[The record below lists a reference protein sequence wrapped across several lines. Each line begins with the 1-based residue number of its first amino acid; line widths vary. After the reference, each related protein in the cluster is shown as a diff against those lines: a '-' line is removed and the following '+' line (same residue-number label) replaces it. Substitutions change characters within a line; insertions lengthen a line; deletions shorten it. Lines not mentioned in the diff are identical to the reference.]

1 VAALDEYRRK
11 RNPAATSEP
20 IPSRGAV
27 LPAETAAGNSFVIQE
42 HHASALHW
50 DFRLE
55 RDGVLVSWAVPKG
68 LPTDPS
74 VNRLAVHVEDHPLE
88 YASYEGNIGHGQ
100 YGAGAVTIWDAG
112 TYVTEKWSDREVKI
126 VLAGRRVQG
135 RFVLFQTGGN
145 QWMMHRMDG
154 PPRPD
159 WQTLPAG
166 LTPMRAVP
174 GSLPRGAGWAYEMGW
189 PGVRA
194 IGRVEGG
201 RLDLADAAG
210 DDIGPKFPE
219 LRQLAEALGTV
230 QALFDGVIV
239 HFGAETG
246 PESVRARVGAPA
258 SRVRRLAETEP
269 VTYLIFDL
277 THLDGRSLL
286 DSPYR
291 ERRTRL
297 EELAPAGPVSQVPPV
312 FEGHGR
318 EALRA
323 SHDQGLAGVV
333 AKRLTSPY
341 RPGESSPDW
350 IAISA

>member
-1 VAALDEYRRK
+1 MV
-11 RNPAATSEP
+11 
-20 IPSRGAV
+20 
-27 LPAETAAGNSFVIQE
+27 QE

-68 LPTDPS
+68 LPTDPG

-166 LTPMRAVP
+166 LAPMRAVE

-189 PGVRA
+189 PGLRA
-194 IGRVEGG
+194 TARVEGG
-201 RLDLADAAG
+201 RLELAKADGA
-210 DDIGPKFPE
+210 DISAKFPE
-219 LRQLAEALGTV
+219 LRVMAERLGTT
-230 QALFDGVIV
+230 QALFDGVLAR
-239 HFGAETG
+239 FGPSG
-246 PESVRARVGAPA
+246 GRESVLARVGAA
-258 SRVRRLAETEP
+258 AGRVRSLAEREP

-277 THLDGRSLL
+277 THRDGRSLL
-286 DSPYR
+286 DLPYR
-291 ERRTRL
+291 QRREQL
-297 EELAPAGPVSQVPPV
+297 DELALSGPVSQVPPV

-318 EALRA
+318 EALQA
-323 SHDQGLAGVV
+323 SADQGLDGVI
-333 AKRLTSPY
+333 AKRLSSPY
-341 RPGESSPDW
+341 RAGQQSSDW
-350 IAISA
+350 IAIG

>member
-20 IPSRGAV
+20 TPATGA
-27 LPAETAAGNSFVIQE
+27 AAADAAGGSSFVIQE

-68 LPTDPS
+68 VPTDPG

-88 YASYEGNIGHGQ
+88 YATYEGNIGHGQ

-112 TYVTEKWSDREVKI
+112 TYITEKWSDREVKI

-159 WQTLPAG
+159 WQVLPSA
-166 LTPMRAVP
+166 LTPMRAEP
-174 GSLPRGAGWAYEMGW
+174 GSLPRGTGWAYEMGW
-189 PGVRA
+189 PGLRA
-194 IGRVEGG
+194 IARVEGG
-201 RLDLADAAG
+201 RLDLSNASG
-210 DDIGPKFPE
+210 GDIGAKFPE
-219 LRQLAEALGTV
+219 LRALAEGLGTT

-239 HFGAETG
+239 RFGPDG
-246 PESVRARVGAPA
+246 PESIRARIGAPA
-258 SRVRRLAETEP
+258 SRVRRLAETER
-269 VTYLIFDL
+269 VTYLIFDV
-277 THLDGRSLL
+277 THLDGQSLL

-291 ERRTRL
+291 DRRTRL
-297 EELAPAGPVSQVPPV
+297 DELELAGPVSQVPPV

-318 EALRA
+318 DALRT
-323 SHDQGLAGVV
+323 SQDQGLDGVI

-341 RPGESSPDW
+341 RAGERSPDW
-350 IAISA
+350 IAVH